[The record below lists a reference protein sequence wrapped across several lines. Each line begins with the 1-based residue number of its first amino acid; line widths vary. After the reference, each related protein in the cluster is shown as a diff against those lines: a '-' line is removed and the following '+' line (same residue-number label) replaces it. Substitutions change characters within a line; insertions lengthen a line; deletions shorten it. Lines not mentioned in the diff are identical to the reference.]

1 MVIGALLK
9 QARKD
14 AGLTQKQLG
23 EKCGMA
29 DSAIRKYESGR
40 VVPKLDTLQKL
51 ATALGQDVS
60 MFLPTKGEDA
70 SEYSRL
76 EPYLTEDQKEELAS
90 LDQELQ
96 REIEYDIE
104 TEHEDKR
111 RRLLTAYYKL
121 TQEGQDKAIERVE
134 ELAEI
139 PKYKADYST
148 IDKMVDD
155 YKKKHGSVNG

>member
-40 VVPKLDTLQKL
+40 VVPKLETLQKL

-70 SEYSRL
+70 GEYSLL
-76 EPYLTEDQKEELAS
+76 EPYLTEEQKAELES
-90 LDQELQ
+90 LDRELQ
-96 REIEYDIE
+96 KEIEYDVE
-104 TEHEDKR
+104 TEFEDKR
-111 RRLLTAYYKL
+111 RRLLMAYYRL
-121 TQEGQDKAIERVE
+121 TSEGQEKAIERVE

-139 PKYKADYST
+139 PKYKADYSA
-148 IDKMVDD
+148 INKMVDD
-155 YKKKHGSVNG
+155 YKKSHGQL